1 MQSRTLKAFNDI
13 CDMLPLPEDY
23 VPDHAKDGNL
33 YMQFVRDTG
42 LAGTMSVANMS
53 RVWRA
58 GYPKGKLNEP
68 LPIHLERGCHRVEL
82 LLSEAA
88 SVSQETPHLMCRK
101 SVREELAEDFSQF
114 RALACSIELRAYI
127 NGMCKSEIPLLGRT
141 IVCSI
146 DEALRKKESAD
157 MHFIRKEFDD
167 AKKAY
172 SEALAMILGLKIDAL
187 EHTLL
192 LNRSAVFLK
201 MNNLEDVVVDC
212 TAGLAIDENSVKC
225 RQRRAAVY
233 ERLGKKRDAL
243 NDYLKMPLS
252 DDTDAVIVRL
262 RKELNIQPPP
272 PPVPPTPDTKSDV
285 GEGGEGRFAGTGKQ
299 SGGDSGAGGGGES
312 EESGQNLPK
321 TSKKDE
327 AGVDTP
333 SKSTAASSGAPTASV
348 KRSTASTSSSQPLT
362 ALPASSSSSSE
373 PGSTCLPAPLQLPV
387 GAAESTGSLKKPRC
401 EFSLDTLKSLKTIT
415 NAFLTGG
422 AGLL

>member
-1 MQSRTLKAFNDI
+1 
-13 CDMLPLPEDY
+13 
-23 VPDHAKDGNL
+23 
-33 YMQFVRDTG
+33 
-42 LAGTMSVANMS
+42 
-53 RVWRA
+53 
-58 GYPKGKLNEP
+58 
-68 LPIHLERGCHRVEL
+68 
-82 LLSEAA
+82 
-88 SVSQETPHLMCRK
+88 
-101 SVREELAEDFSQF
+101 
-114 RALACSIELRAYI
+114 
-127 NGMCKSEIPLLGRT
+127 
-141 IVCSI
+141 
-146 DEALRKKESAD
+146 

-333 SKSTAASSGAPTASV
+333 LKSTAASSGAPTASV